1 MKDQG
6 VNKIKMAEMNKIN
19 FKKTALI
26 LIDMQNE
33 STPNGF
39 WKTYGWDNIVINAK
53 KVLEQARKINL
64 PIIFVRVAG
73 RVDGIDTYEYCPTDE
88 NGNRVYSVR
97 GTDSVEIVDELKPGP
112 EEIIVEKQ
120 RFSAFYQTN
129 MDLVLRRLKVQEL
142 IMLGV
147 YTDSCFLTSVYDAF
161 TRDYRISIIKD
172 ACGAGTEAA
181 HKTSI
186 IDMANWIY
194 GCRIF
199 KTEEMIKAMEN
210 RAYKCWQW
218 EKAHSMPYT
227 TKNIDEVYEKI

>member
-1 MKDQG
+1 MTGKDKIDF
-6 VNKIKMAEMNKIN
+6 NKS
-19 FKKTALI
+19 ALI

-33 STPNGF
+33 STPDGF
-39 WKTYGWDNIVINAK
+39 WKTYGWDDIVINAK
-53 KVLEQARKINL
+53 KVLEAARKINM

-73 RVDGIDTYEYCPTDE
+73 RADGVDTYEYCPTDE
-88 NGNRVYSVR
+88 NGNRVYSIR
-97 GTDSVEIVDELKPGP
+97 GSKSVEIVDELEPRPK
-112 EEIIVEKQ
+112 EIIIEKQ

-129 MDLVLRRLKVQEL
+129 MELVLGRLKVQEL

-199 KTEEMIKAMEN
+199 KTEEMVKAMEN
-210 RAYKCWQW
+210 KGYKCWQW
-218 EKAHSMPYT
+218 ENANSMPYT
-227 TKNIDEVYEKI
+227 TKNIDEIYEQI

>member
-1 MKDQG
+1 MIEKR
-6 VNKIKMAEMNKIN
+6 KIN
-19 FKKTALI
+19 FKNAALI

-33 STPNGF
+33 SSSTGF
-39 WKTYGWDNIVINAK
+39 WKTYGWEKIVLN
-53 KVLEQARKINL
+53 ARKILDGARKRNM
-64 PIIFVRVAG
+64 PVIFVRVAG
-73 RVDGIDTYEYCPTDE
+73 RADGIDTYEYCPTNE
-88 NGNRVYSVR
+88 KGEQVYSVR
-97 GTDSVEIVDELKPGP
+97 GTKAVEFVEELKPNP
-112 EEIIVEKQ
+112 EDIIIEKQ

-129 MDLVLRRLKVQEL
+129 MDLVLGKLKVNEL

-199 KTEEMIKAMEN
+199 KTEEMVKALEN
-210 RAYKCWQW
+210 KKYNCWNW
-218 EKAHSMPYT
+218 EKANSMRYT
-227 TKNIDEVYEKI
+227 TNNIDQVYEKIQ